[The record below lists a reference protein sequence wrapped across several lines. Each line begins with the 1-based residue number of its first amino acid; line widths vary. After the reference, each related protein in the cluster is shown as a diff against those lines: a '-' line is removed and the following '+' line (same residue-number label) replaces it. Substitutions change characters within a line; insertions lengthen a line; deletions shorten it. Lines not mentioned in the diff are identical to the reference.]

1 MFSHSPH
8 TGHTRTRLV
17 ATLTASVLALTACVT
32 NEETGHPD
40 GWEELDIAA
49 VPEIAA
55 MVPPEIAEDGK
66 ITVGTN
72 VPYAPA
78 EFKDSDGEIIGF
90 DIDLAR
96 AVAQVM
102 GLELE
107 VADQDFALILPSVSA
122 GTVDFGAS
130 SFTDNEERQ
139 QSYDFVDY
147 LYAGIQWTAQT
158 GNPVDPDNACGM
170 TVSVQRN
177 TVSETDDI
185 NPKSEACVEAGRE
198 PITKLAYDSS
208 DGAATALVLGRAD
221 AMSSDSPVADF
232 AVARADGKIETTG
245 DLFDATPYG
254 WPVPKQSA
262 LGPALA
268 AALQHLVDTGDY
280 ERILG
285 FWGIEHGLIETAQIN
300 GEPYRP

>member
-1 MFSHSPH
+1 MLSLFLRS
-8 TGHTRTRLV
+8 GRTRAGV
-17 ATLTASVLALTACVT
+17 VTVLTASAMVLTACVT

-55 MVPPEIAEDGK
+55 MVPPQISERGT

-107 VADQDFALILPSVSA
+107 LADQDFSLILPSVSA

-130 SFTDNEERQ
+130 SFTDNEERRE
-139 QSYDFVDY
+139 SYDFVDY

-158 GNPVDPDNACGM
+158 GHPVDPDDPCGL
-170 TVSVQRN
+170 TVSVQRT

-185 NPKSEACVEAGRE
+185 NPKSEACVRAGRE

-221 AMSSDSPVADF
+221 AMSSDSPVAAF
-232 AVARADGKIETTG
+232 AVARADGKIETAG
-245 DLFDATPYG
+245 ELFDASPYG
-254 WPVPKQSA
+254 WPVPKESP

-268 AALQHLVDTGDY
+268 AALQHLIDSGDY
-280 ERILG
+280 ARILG

>member
-1 MFSHSPH
+1 MLSYLIRF
-8 TGHTRTRLV
+8 GRTRKR
-17 ATLTASVLALTACVT
+17 LTAVLTVSALALTACVT
-32 NEETGHPD
+32 NEETGHPE
-40 GWEELDIAA
+40 GWQELEIAA

-55 MVPPEIAEDGK
+55 LVPPDIAEKGT

-78 EFKDSDGEIIGF
+78 EFKDSDGNIIGF

-96 AVAQVM
+96 AVAHVL

-107 VADQDFALILPSVSA
+107 IADQDFALILPSVSA

-130 SFTDNEERQ
+130 SFTDNEERR

-158 GNPVDPDNACGM
+158 GHPVDPDNACGL
-170 TVSVQRN
+170 TVAVQRN
-177 TVSETDDI
+177 TVSETDDV
-185 NPKSEACVEAGRE
+185 NPKSKACTEAGLP

-221 AMSSDSPVADF
+221 AMSSDSPVAAF
-232 AVARADGKIETTG
+232 AAARSDGRIKPTG
-245 DLFDATPYG
+245 ELFDASPYG
-254 WPVPKQSA
+254 WPVPKESP

-268 AALQHLVDTGDY
+268 AALQHLINSGDY

-285 FWGIEHGLIETAQIN
+285 FWGIQKGLIDTAQIN
-300 GEPYRP
+300 GEPYSP